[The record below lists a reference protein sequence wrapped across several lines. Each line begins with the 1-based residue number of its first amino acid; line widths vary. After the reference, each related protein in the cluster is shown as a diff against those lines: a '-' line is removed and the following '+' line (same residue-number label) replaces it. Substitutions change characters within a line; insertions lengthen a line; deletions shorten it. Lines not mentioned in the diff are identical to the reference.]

1 MHAIKHMQP
10 PSTATEAR
18 SFLGL
23 ENTIARFLPNLAAM
37 TEPIRRITHR
47 DCPWSW
53 GPEQS
58 ETLNNLPD
66 LISSDTVLAHVDPS
80 LPIPVSRDA
89 CKIESVAPWLRNTLM
104 VLSGLLR
111 MQAAVYHPSNSP
123 TAKPKKKP
131 YQEHGHVRSF
141 IFIST
146 AASST

>member
-23 ENTIARFLPNLAAM
+23 VNTIARFLPNLAAM

-89 CKIESVAPWLRNTLM
+89 CKIELVAPWLRNTLM

-111 MQAAVYHPSNSP
+111 MQAAVYHPSNSA
-123 TAKPKKKP
+123 TAKPKEKP
-131 YQEHGHVRSF
+131 YQEHGHVTSF

-146 AASST
+146 AASLT